1 MSRIDS
7 VDEADRRIGTQAG
20 GRDTQAGGTGIEAD
34 NREKGM
40 HKRLFAQVPSM
51 RQPLL
56 MGVSAW
62 VGAVAILVGAYAL
75 ARIVTAVFAGGAS
88 LASCGDMLAV
98 LVVAYLVRGGA
109 SLVDGVLA
117 ARLSSRM
124 TAHFRTMVVQA
135 VHGKL
140 ASLGREEAGEL
151 VTMSL
156 RGAEDVSLYYA
167 HFLPQVVRSAVIVPM
182 LVLAVVWSDWRS
194 ALVLAVTIPLLPLFM
209 ALIGRLAKVKARRQW
224 QEMSRLGA
232 HLYDVLAGLGTLRLF
247 GRSKEQAQVVRR
259 MSDAFAVSTL
269 QVLKVAFLSAFVLE
283 LTATLATA
291 IAAVAIGLRL
301 LTGELDFVVAFGVLL
316 LIPEVYLPLRRLGA
330 QFHTAV
336 VSLPAAVRLYEL
348 ADSAEEAVFGAAGR
362 DIVLTMPPTIT
373 VSDVSYAYGAEQA
386 LRGASLVVRGGC
398 VTALVGRSGSGKTTL
413 MKVVAGL
420 LAPSSGA
427 VSVDGVRL
435 DTWSEKSWR
444 AEVGYALQ
452 QVHMFRASVRDNIAW
467 GSTVDMARVVEAA
480 RYAGAEGFIASLPQ
494 GYDTMLGAGGHPL
507 SGGQMRRIALARAFY
522 HGGHVLLLDEWT
534 QGLDAVTERAIESAL
549 PKLTDGRTVL
559 MVAHRTSTVMRADYV
574 AVMDNGTVVEYGT
587 PSELLAQGGAFSR
600 LVGTSV
606 KRASGDT
613 VACGEAAEGLPIAPK
628 GACE

>member
-1 MSRIDS
+1 MSRIERVED
-7 VDEADRRIGTQAG
+7 ADRQIDTQAGDAGTQAG
-20 GRDTQAGGTGIEAD
+20 DIGKQAGGAGTDTD

-40 HKRLFAQVPSM
+40 HKRLFAEVSSV
-51 RQPLL
+51 RQFVL

-62 VGAVAILVGAYAL
+62 IGAVSVLVGAYAL
-75 ARIVTAVFAGGAS
+75 ACIVAAVFAEGLTLDACQDL
-88 LASCGDMLAV
+88 LAILA
-98 LVVAYLVRGGA
+98 VAYLVRGGA

-124 TAHFRTMVVQA
+124 TAHFRTMVVRA

-182 LVLAVVWSDWRS
+182 LVLAVLWSDWRS

-247 GRSKEQAQVVRR
+247 GRSKEQAQVVAR
-259 MSDAFAVSTL
+259 MSDAFAASTL

-291 IAAVAIGLRL
+291 IVAVAIGLRL
-301 LTGELDFVVAFGVLL
+301 LMGGVDFVIAFGVLL

-348 ADSAEEAVFGAAGR
+348 ADSGEKAVFGADGR
-362 DIVLTMPPTIT
+362 DIVLTAPPTIA
-373 VSDVSYAYGAEQA
+373 VEDVSYAYGDRQA

-420 LAPSSGA
+420 IAPSAGA
-427 VSVDGVRL
+427 VSVAGTHL
-435 DTWSEKSWR
+435 DAWSEEAWR

-452 QVHMFRASVRDNIAW
+452 RVHMFRASVRDNIAW
-467 GSTVDMARVVEAA
+467 GSTVDMARVAEAA
-480 RYAGAEGFIASLPQ
+480 RCAGAEGFIASLPA
-494 GYDTMLGAGGHPL
+494 GYDTMLGEGGHPL
-507 SGGQMRRIALARAFY
+507 SGGEMRRIALARAFY

-534 QGLDAVTERAIESAL
+534 QGLDAVTERAVESAL
-549 PKLTDGRTVL
+549 PNLAEGRTVL

-574 AVMDNGTVVEYGT
+574 AVMEDGMVVEYGT
-587 PSELLAQGGAFSR
+587 PRELLAQGGAFSR
-600 LVGTSV
+600 LVG
-606 KRASGDT
+606 AS
-613 VACGEAAEGLPIAPK
+613 ACGSACDESSAVTQE
-628 GACE
+628 GACER

>member
-1 MSRIDS
+1 MSRAERVED
-7 VDEADRRIGTQAG
+7 ADRQIDTQAGGIGTQAG
-20 GRDTQAGGTGIEAD
+20 DADADTD

-40 HKRLFAQVPSM
+40 HKRLFAEVSSM
-51 RQPLL
+51 RQLVL

-62 VGAVAILVGAYAL
+62 IGAVSVLVGAYAL
-75 ARIVTAVFAGGAS
+75 ARIVTAVFAEGLTLGA
-88 LASCGDMLAV
+88 CWDMLAV
-98 LVVAYLVRGGA
+98 LAAAYLVRGGA

-124 TAHFRTMVVQA
+124 TAQFRTMVVRA

-182 LVLAVVWSDWRS
+182 LVLAVLWSDWRS

-247 GRSKEQAQVVRR
+247 GRSKEQAQVVAR

-291 IAAVAIGLRL
+291 IVAVAIGLRL
-301 LTGELDFVVAFGVLL
+301 LMGELDFAIAFGVLL

-348 ADSAEEAVFGAAGR
+348 ADSAEKAVFGADGR
-362 DIVLTMPPTIT
+362 DIVLTAPPTIA
-373 VSDVSYAYGAEQA
+373 VEDVSYAYGDRQA

-420 LAPSSGA
+420 IAPSAGA
-427 VSVDGVRL
+427 VSVAGTQL
-435 DTWSEKSWR
+435 DAWSEEAWR

-452 QVHMFRASVRDNIAW
+452 RVHMFRASVRDNIAW
-467 GSTVDMARVVEAA
+467 GSAVDMARVAEAA
-480 RYAGAEGFIASLPQ
+480 RYAGAEGFIASLPA
-494 GYDTMLGAGGHPL
+494 GYDTMLGEGGHPL
-507 SGGQMRRIALARAFY
+507 SGGEMRRIALARAFY
-522 HGGHVLLLDEWT
+522 HGGRVLLLDEWT
-534 QGLDAVTERAIESAL
+534 QGLDAVTERAVESAL
-549 PKLTDGRTVL
+549 SHLIDGRTVL

-574 AVMDNGTVVEYGT
+574 AVMEDGRVVEYGT
-587 PSELLAQGGAFSR
+587 PRELLARGGAFAR
-600 LVGTSV
+600 LVG
-606 KRASGDT
+606 AS
-613 VACGEAAEGLPIAPK
+613 AAGSASADELSAVQE
-628 GACE
+628 GACKR